1 MILDII
7 FLNKVSYLNF
17 MDEKNMIWKKNLT
30 KRGESNSLAK
40 MNNPHKYHDVKIK
53 RNSAN

>member
-1 MILDII
+1 VILDII